1 MKVTDG
7 TDRTDGLPGT
17 LVMANRFAVAAD
29 GWVQLSP
36 VGEFPHGSGVVQ
48 VVDAGALQRLVE
60 GFAGDVLLDF
70 DHESS
75 DPGKRTTAAGWI
87 VEVEAR
93 EDGLWGRVRW
103 SAVGERALENGE
115 YRFVSPV
122 WEVVSLGGD
131 RVRPV
136 RLLEAGLT
144 NKPNLKGLRAIANRE
159 ETFGAGAPETK
170 KKEMMKL
177 INRALDLTPEA
188 SEEAAV
194 AKVEALKSDA
204 AKATEL
210 KNRVEALTQE
220 RDALLGVQIEADLEK
235 YKNRLSAESLPK
247 WKAALLANRA
257 EALALLEGIPSPA
270 AEANKTKQPLTNR
283 KPEGSPQGWPNGGA
297 GDTRTLRNR
306 AVQEFQAANKCDFEA
321 AWNAVRAAKPELF
334 KEDN

>member
-1 MKVTDG
+1 MNAETHKAT
-7 TDRTDGLPGT
+7 RLGT
-17 LVMANRFAVAAD
+17 LVMSNRFTLAAD
-29 GWVQLSP
+29 GWVQLAP
-36 VGEFPHGSGVVQ
+36 LGEFPHGSGVVQ
-48 VVDAGALQRLVE
+48 VVDAGALQGLVAS
-60 GFAGDVLLDF
+60 FAGDVLLDF
-70 DHESS
+70 DHESN
-75 DPGKRTTAAGWI
+75 DPQKRTTAAGWI

-103 SAVGERALENGE
+103 SAAGELALENGE

-122 WEVVSLGGD
+122 WEVAPLGGD

-144 NKPNLKGLRAIANRE
+144 NKPNLKGLRAISNRV
-159 ETFGAGAPETK
+159 ETFGAGAPENK
-170 KKEMMKL
+170 KNEMMKL

-194 AKVEALKSDA
+194 AKVDALKSDA

-220 RDALLGVQIEADLEK
+220 RDTLLATQVEADLEK
-235 YKNRLSAESLPK
+235 YKDRLSAESLPK

-257 EALALLEGIPSPA
+257 EALELLEGIPSPVA
-270 AEANKTKQPLTNR
+270 GAKDNKDKQPLTNR

-306 AVQEFQAANKCDFEA
+306 AVQEFQAAHKCDFEA

-334 KEDN
+334 KEEA

>member
-1 MKVTDG
+1 MKGTYG
-7 TDRTDGLPGT
+7 TDRTDGVPGT
-17 LVMANRFAVAAD
+17 LVMANRFTVAGD
-29 GWVQLSP
+29 GWIQLSP
-36 VGEFPHGSGVVQ
+36 VGEFAHGSGVVQ
-48 VVDAGALQRLVE
+48 VVDAGALRGLVE
-60 GFAGDVLLDF
+60 GFAEDVLLDF

-75 DPGKRTTAAGWI
+75 DPNKRTTAAGWI
-87 VEVEAR
+87 VEVESR

-103 SAVGERALENGE
+103 SAVGQQALENGE
-115 YRFVSPV
+115 YRYVSPV
-122 WEVVSLGGD
+122 WEVMSLGGD

-144 NKPNLKGLRAIANRE
+144 NKPNLKGMRAIANRG

-220 RDALLGVQIEADLEK
+220 RDALLGAQVEADLEK

-247 WKAALLANRA
+247 WKDALLANRA
-257 EALALLEGIPSPA
+257 ETLVLLEGIPSPIA
-270 AEANKTKQPLTNR
+270 YAKTKQPLTNR
-283 KPEGSPQGWPNGGA
+283 KPEGSPQGWPHGGG

-334 KEDN
+334 KEEA